1 MIFFF
6 KQKTAYEMRIS
17 DWSSDVCASDLAP
30 DLAGGALRQAA
41 ARDRAPAEF
50 HSPLQGQG
58 QQGDAG
64 AEPRQGAG
72 AHGAGRRGP
81 RGLRVLVQ
89 FSGAGAIAEIGT
101 ASCRER
107 VWPTM

>member
-1 MIFFF
+1 MMFIDDESLYIFFF
-6 KQKTAYEMRIS
+6 FNETATTWIS
-17 DWSSDVCASDLAP
+17 PYSPTLSLLDALPISAARRAP

-72 AHGAGRRGP
+72 AHGADRKSTR
-81 RGLRVLVQ
+81 LN
-89 FSGAGAIAEIGT
+89 S
-101 ASCRER
+101 SH
-107 VWPTM
+107 